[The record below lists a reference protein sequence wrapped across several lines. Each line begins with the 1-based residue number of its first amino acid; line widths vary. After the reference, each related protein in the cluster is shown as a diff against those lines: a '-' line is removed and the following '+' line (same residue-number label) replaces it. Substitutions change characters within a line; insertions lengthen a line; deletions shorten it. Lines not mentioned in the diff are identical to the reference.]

1 VGKNRF
7 GGFIALV
14 LLGAFGVA
22 GAHADEMTAAPAA
35 FITGPT
41 SALQWTGVY
50 FGADAGYGSGR
61 PNAVFTPNDRASL
74 GAISGGAGKGTG
86 IPFDDFSMN
95 GALAGGQI
103 GYNWQ
108 INALWLTGVEAD
120 YQWADLSGLG
130 VSQFHLGNVGGAG
143 ATSAAVMDQSVKSFG
158 TVRLRMGVVPINPVV
173 LYVTTGLAFGQV
185 ADNATI
191 VTSGSG
197 SLSSGG
203 FSYSCVA
210 GNHDC
215 FVGSASR
222 TMVGWTAGGGGEF
235 ALTTHLTFKAELLFV
250 DLGVPKVTTVAQN
263 TVPGTAPSSFLA
275 TLSPAG
281 FFILRGGLNFRF

>member
-1 VGKNRF
+1 VGKNRV
-7 GGFIALV
+7 GGFIAFV

-22 GAHADEMTAAPAA
+22 GARADEMTSAPAA
-35 FITGPT
+35 FITAPT

-61 PNAVFTPNDRASL
+61 PSAVYTANDRAAL
-74 GAISGGAGKGTG
+74 SGTSGVGKGTG
-86 IPFDDFSMN
+86 IPFGDFSMN
-95 GALAGGQI
+95 GALAGGQV

-120 YQWADLSGLG
+120 YQWADLSGQG
-130 VSQFHLGNVGGAG
+130 ISPFHLGNVGGAG
-143 ATSAAVMDQSVKSFG
+143 ATSAAVIDQSVKSFG
-158 TVRLRMGVVPINPVV
+158 TLRLRMGVVPYNPVIV
-173 LYVTTGLAFGQV
+173 YVTSGLAFGQV

-191 VTSGSG
+191 MTSGPG
-197 SLSSGG
+197 TLSSGG

-210 GNHDC
+210 GNHTC
-215 FVGSASR
+215 FAGSSSS

-235 ALTTHLTFKAELLFV
+235 ALTTNLTFKAELLFV
-250 DLGVPKVTTVAQN
+250 DLGVPKVTTVAQT

-281 FFILRGGLNFRF
+281 FFVLRAGLNFRF